1 MERMGLVSRVA
12 EELERV
18 ISQGLLPED
27 GLLPS
32 EQTLAQRYGVSRATV
47 REALLRLATRGLVVQ
62 HPGRRSRAVA
72 LDESVTLENLG
83 VALHGQGP
91 ALPERR
97 RLLEGFFALKRE
109 VTVELLV
116 ACCES
121 ASETD
126 LDQLRDSCFAL
137 LDAARWQE
145 EPSLWAKL
153 EFAVLRHAA
162 RAADRPGHALLIQS
176 LERSFRGMAGWVLP
190 HLDSKAFHQ
199 WALCAFH
206 ALCEKDT
213 QALRRELAALLQV
226 GDERLLCSL
235 APLPK
240 TDDLT
245 EAPHPAAEALRE
257 RASDPKPERGELPDA
272 ASPNLSG
279 CQTGLFEVPPTAGS
293 PPEPPCS
300 NFDQAPVHTMAPE
313 AGALPPQEETPEPS
327 AGSSA
332 PRALAPSPAGAGAD
346 APERLGYPGS

>member
-1 MERMGLVSRVA
+1 MERMGLVARVA

-18 ISQGLLPED
+18 ISQGQLPED

-32 EQTLAQRYGVSRATV
+32 EQTLARRYGVSRATV

-62 HPGRRSRAVA
+62 HPGRRSRALA

-97 RLLEGFFALKRE
+97 RLLEGYFALKRE

-121 ASETD
+121 APETA

-137 LDAARWQE
+137 RDAARWQE

-153 EFAVLRHAA
+153 EFELLRLAA

-190 HLDSKAFHQ
+190 HLDSKAIHQ

-206 ALCEKDT
+206 ALGERDT
-213 QALRRELAALLQV
+213 PVLRRELSALLQV
-226 GDERLLCSL
+226 ADERLLRRL
-235 APLPK
+235 APVPK
-240 TDDLT
+240 TDDLP
-245 EAPHPAAEALRE
+245 EVPPPAVEPLRE
-257 RASDPKPERGELPDA
+257 QASNPESEGSELPDA

-279 CQTGLFEVPPTAGS
+279 CLTGLLEVPPAAGS
-293 PPEPPCS
+293 LPEPPCS
-300 NFDQAPVHTMAPE
+300 DFRPAPDPMMTGV
-313 AGALPPQEETPEPS
+313 GALPSPAETHEPA

-332 PRALAPSPAGAGAD
+332 PRAHDPSPAGAGAGP
-346 APERLGYPGS
+346 PEHLGYPGS